1 MDRAGR
7 RVTFPALEGLGLG
20 TRSSSAR
27 PVSSLW
33 TEPELIKRPHLHP
46 FARVASPFPTASAA
60 LAGAQDQGLV
70 LDGGAACGLVPP
82 LGLSQRG
89 LELLRK
95 VWGGG

>member
-1 MDRAGR
+1 MA
-7 RVTFPALEGLGLG
+7 FPALEGLGLG

-60 LAGAQDQGLV
+60 LAGARDQGLV
-70 LDGGAACGLVPP
+70 LDGGLRVVLCL
-82 LGLSQRG
+82 LSGPQS
-89 LELLRK
+89 
-95 VWGGG
+95 GGPGTAP